1 MIPLP
6 KRKKHALSRLMI
18 VALVE
23 AAVKQNQGIPF
34 GPADIKGASVAPLIK
49 RGLIIYKE
57 VNTGHYRKSVWQ
69 VTSEGIEILKE
80 KGIDIEP

>member
-6 KRKKHALSRLMI
+6 KRRKHSLSRLMM

-23 AAVKQNQGIPF
+23 AAVKQKRGIPF

-57 VNTGHYRKSVWQ
+57 VNTNHYMKSMWQ
-69 VTSEGIEILKE
+69 VTSEGIDILKE
-80 KGIDIEP
+80 KGIDIDS